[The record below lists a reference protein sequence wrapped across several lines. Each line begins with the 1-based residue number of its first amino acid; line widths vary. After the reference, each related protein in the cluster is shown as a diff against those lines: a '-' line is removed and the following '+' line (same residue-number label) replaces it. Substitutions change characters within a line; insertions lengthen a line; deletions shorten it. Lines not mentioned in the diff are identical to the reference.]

1 MLKVILAVLIGILL
15 RMLIGYSEYSGQ
27 SDPPMFGDFEAQ
39 RHWIEITTNLPVN
52 MWYIDN
58 KHNNLSYWPLDYPP
72 LTAYHSMLCGKVA
85 HFLGFSKFFEL
96 EKSKGIES
104 ETLKWF
110 MRGTVLVSDI
120 LVFFSAIVFYW
131 NVSNPVR
138 DKNEL
143 NKYLLV
149 TLVSAPY
156 IFVDHSHFQYNC
168 VAIGLVVWSVNFLYC
183 GYHALSIFSIIC
195 AVFFKQT
202 MLYFIPAFAFI
213 YISIIINTKGFV
225 VKIRRVIYFGLAGVL
240 ATLSILY
247 PFILD
252 NIKNP
257 LIYKDF
263 FYTTGF
269 GSLLTKYKMNFLIP
283 IIKRVIPIW
292 RGAWENHVASF
303 WFANIFIVNLKKWA
317 MKSEDNLNTALQIC
331 TTCTLLGFLPTCLNL
346 LNNPSRKKFEIALL
360 ASSLS
365 FFLFSWQVH
374 EKSIILPLTPALLLM
389 DTFPSMSLSFIIVS
403 SFSLVTLSILDKTTS
418 YLIIFGLFSIII
430 SFYVLHDRIER
441 SNGTI
446 GLMYDN
452 MPIILSILFSLM
464 LACQYLIPPPI
475 RYPWLHE
482 FLNALVCAWILFSL
496 LILCTLKGFS
506 FGRKNE
512 QKKESQIKDIN
523 LIYNNNN

>member
-15 RMLIGYSEYSGQ
+15 RMLIGFSEYSGQ

-58 KHNNLSYWPLDYPP
+58 QHNNLGYWPLDYPP
-72 LTAYHSMLCGKVA
+72 LTAYHSMLCGKIA
-85 HFLGFSKFFEL
+85 NFLGFNEFFEL
-96 EKSKGIES
+96 DKSKGTEN

-110 MRGTVLVSDI
+110 MRGTVLISDI
-120 LVFFSAIVFYW
+120 LIFFSAFVFYW
-131 NVSNPVR
+131 TISNP
-138 DKNEL
+138 L
-143 NKYLLV
+143 NDESDSSKYLLV

-183 GYHALSIFSIIC
+183 GHYILSIFSIIS

-213 YISIIINTKGFV
+213 YISIIINTKGFLM
-225 VKIRRVIYFGLAGVL
+225 KIKKVIYFGLSGIL
-240 ATLSILY
+240 ATIAILY

-257 LIYKDF
+257 NHYENMLYNTRFD
-263 FYTTGF
+263 
-269 GSLLTKYKMNFLIP
+269 SLLIKYKMNFLVP

-303 WFANIFIVNLKKWA
+303 WFANIFIINLKKWA
-317 MKSEDNLNTALQIC
+317 MINEDNLSTALQIC
-331 TTCTLLGFLPTCLNL
+331 STSTFLGFIPTCLNL
-346 LNNPSRKKFEIALL
+346 LRNPSGKKFEVALL

-389 DTFPSMSLSFIIVS
+389 DVFPWISLNFILVS
-403 SFSLVTLSILDKTTS
+403 SFSLVTLSILDKTVS
-418 YLIIFGLFSIII
+418 YLIVFGIFSIII
-430 SFYVLHDRIER
+430 SFYALYDKFER
-441 SNGTI
+441 ANGFVGSI
-446 GLMYDN
+446 YN
-452 MPIILSILFSLM
+452 KSPVILSIMFPFM
-464 LACQYLIPPPI
+464 LICQYFIRPPAK
-475 RYPWLHE
+475 YPWLHE
-482 FLNALVCAWILFSL
+482 FLNALVCAWILFLL
-496 LILCTLKGFS
+496 LIICTVKVIS
-506 FGRKNE
+506 SGRKKNE
-512 QKKESQIKDIN
+512 KKVLKTKI
-523 LIYNNNN
+523 LI

>member
-15 RMLIGYSEYSGQ
+15 RMLIGFSEYSGQ
-27 SDPPMFGDFEAQ
+27 SDPPVFGDFEAQ

-52 MWYIDN
+52 MWYIDSQ
-58 KHNNLSYWPLDYPP
+58 HNNLSYWPLDYPP

-85 HFLGFSKFFEL
+85 NFLGFSKFFEL
-96 EKSKGIES
+96 YESKGIEN

-110 MRGTVLVSDI
+110 MRGTVLVSDVI
-120 LVFFSAIVFYW
+120 IFFSAFVFYW
-131 NVSNPVR
+131 NVSNPIS
-138 DKNEL
+138 DKSES

-149 TLVSAPY
+149 TLISAPY

-183 GYHALSIFSIIC
+183 GYHALSIFSIVS

-225 VKIRRVIYFGLAGVL
+225 MKVKKVIYFGLSGIFV
-240 ATLSILY
+240 TLSILF

-257 LIYKDF
+257 GNYKDF
-263 FYTTGF
+263 YYTTGF
-269 GSLLTKYKMNFLIP
+269 VGLLTKYKINFLIP

-303 WFANIFIVNLKKWA
+303 WFANIFIINLKKWA

-331 TTCTLLGFLPTCLNL
+331 TTSTLLGFLPACLNL

-389 DTFPSMSLSFIIVS
+389 DVFPWISLNLIIVS

-418 YLIIFGLFSIII
+418 YLIVFGLFSIII
-430 SFYVLHDRIER
+430 SFNVLYDKIEIT
-441 SNGTI
+441 GGIT
-446 GLMYDN
+446 GLLYN
-452 MPIILSILFSLM
+452 NAPAFLLILFSFM
-464 LACQYLIPPPI
+464 LICQYLIPPPI
-475 RYPWLHE
+475 RYPWFHE
-482 FLNALVCAWILFSL
+482 FLNALVCAWTLFSL
-496 LILCTLKGFS
+496 LIICTLKGMLS
-506 FGRKNE
+506 GKKNV
-512 QKKESQIKDIN
+512 QKKGFQNKDIN
-523 LIYNNNN
+523 LIYNDKN